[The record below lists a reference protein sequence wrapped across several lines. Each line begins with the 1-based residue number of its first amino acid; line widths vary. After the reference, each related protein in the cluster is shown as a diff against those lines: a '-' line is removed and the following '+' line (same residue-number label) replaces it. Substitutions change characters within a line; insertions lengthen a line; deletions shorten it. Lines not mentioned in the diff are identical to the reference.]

1 MLILYYKQ
9 ITEAA
14 EDASRFAIMQKVGMT
29 AREIRRSVN
38 SQMLTVFFLPLAFA
52 GLHLACAFPMIEKLL
67 MLFSL
72 YDTALFAATT
82 GISFAVFAAL
92 YALVWRVTS
101 RAYCAIV
108 EGRA

>member
-1 MLILYYKQ
+1 
-9 ITEAA
+9 
-14 EDASRFAIMQKVGMT
+14 
-29 AREIRRSVN
+29 
-38 SQMLTVFFLPLAFA
+38 
-52 GLHLACAFPMIEKLL
+52 MIEKLL